1 MFHVWTERA
10 LPADI
15 TAAFDGLADMIGP
28 ATDTPE
34 DPLQAIPAA
43 HGIIAAG
50 GVFGPAAFDRA
61 VSALV
66 LSRTGI
72 GYDKIDVPAATE
84 RGIAVCNTPD
94 APTIS
99 TAEFALALL
108 LSAAKKLKTAEH
120 ALMTS
125 ENKPRDYYKEH
136 EAIELYGRRLGLVG
150 FGRIGRYVAKVAQ
163 AMGMVVAAYDP
174 FVEPAQAAELGVEL
188 RPKMADVLAD
198 ADFVSLHLPLSSE
211 TYRIVNADVLAQFKR
226 GAMLINASRGG
237 LVDEAAR
244 GGSQFGPVVR
254 LRGRCDGPRAA
265 ARREPA
271 AAPPGRAHH
280 AACGFGNGRGQA
292 PHPDRGRGQRG
303 AGVARRASPRLGQPR
318 SVAARRRAL
327 AGAPRL
333 TFRLIY
339 LGCAGG

>member
-15 TAAFDGLADMIGP
+15 TAALDGLADMIGP
-28 ATDTPE
+28 ATDTPD
-34 DPLQAIPAA
+34 DPLMAIPQA

-50 GVFGPAAFDRA
+50 GVFGPEAFDRA
-61 VSALV
+61 ISALV

-174 FVEPAQAAELGVEL
+174 FVAPAQAAALGVEL
-188 RPKMADVLAD
+188 RAEMADVLAD
-198 ADFVSLHLPLSSE
+198 ADFVSLHLPLSKE
-211 TYRIVNADVLAQFKR
+211 TYRIVNADVLAKFKR

-237 LVDEAAR
+237 LVDEAALEAALDSGQLSGFAADVTDPEPPLVENPLLHRPDVLITPHVGSATAAGKHRILTAAVANVAQVLR
-244 GGSQFGPVVR
+244 GERPQDLVNPEVWPRVEER
-254 LRGRCDGPRAA
+254 LRAL
-265 ARREPA
+265 
-271 AAPPGRAHH
+271 
-280 AACGFGNGRGQA
+280 RG
-292 PHPDRGRGQRG
+292 
-303 AGVARRASPRLGQPR
+303 
-318 SVAARRRAL
+318 
-327 AGAPRL
+327 
-333 TFRLIY
+333 
-339 LGCAGG
+339 